1 MTAARTVDTL
11 GRRCPI
17 PVIELAKHI
26 GEVEVGEVLAV
37 LSDDEAARVDIPVWC
52 RMKGHEY
59 VGAEPADGGATP
71 DATAYYVRR
80 VS

>member
-1 MTAARTVDTL
+1 MNPDVTVDAL

-26 GEVEVGEVLAV
+26 EEVEVGAVVEVV
-37 LSDDEAARVDIPVWC
+37 SDDEAARVDIPVWC
-52 RMKGHEY
+52 RMKGQQY
-59 VGAEPADGGATP
+59 VGTSPAERGV
-71 DATAYYVRR
+71 AYRVRR